1 MESLITTIPGW
12 DGDAAFGFNQGTL
25 VILLIFLLGCLGIR
39 IALANYISKV
49 FMKFGIKQKIAI
61 VAVRDS
67 SGTLGTAV
75 SAGLMMIV
83 IQNLIA
89 TEQAKMPSLIEEVA
103 LPIIEL
109 IFYFTLVFWAFRL
122 VPAIYA
128 IVDRFDGDLSLIHI

>member
-39 IALANYISKV
+39 MALANYISKV

-89 TEQAKMPSLIEEVA
+89 TEQAKMPSLIAVSYTHLT
-103 LPIIEL
+103 LP
-109 IFYFTLVFWAFRL
+109 TKA
-122 VPAIYA
+122 
-128 IVDRFDGDLSLIHI
+128 

>member
-1 MESLITTIPGW
+1 M
-12 DGDAAFGFNQGTL
+12 
-25 VILLIFLLGCLGIR
+25 
-39 IALANYISKV
+39 ALANYISKV

-83 IQNLIA
+83 IQNLIS
-89 TEQAKMPSLIEEVA
+89 TEQAKMPSLIEDVA

-109 IFYFTLVFWAFRL
+109 IFYFTLVFWAFRWYL
-122 VPAIYA
+122 
-128 IVDRFDGDLSLIHI
+128 LSMQSLIDLMEMEKWKVQPKL

>member
-1 MESLITTIPGW
+1 
-12 DGDAAFGFNQGTL
+12 
-25 VILLIFLLGCLGIR
+25 
-39 IALANYISKV
+39 
-49 FMKFGIKQKIAI
+49 MKFGIKQKIAI